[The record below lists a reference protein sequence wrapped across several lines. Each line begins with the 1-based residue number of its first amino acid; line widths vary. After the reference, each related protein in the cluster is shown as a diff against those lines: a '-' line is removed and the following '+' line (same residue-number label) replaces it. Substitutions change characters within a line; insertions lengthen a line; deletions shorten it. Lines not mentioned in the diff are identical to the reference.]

1 MSALQKRFSLGSAV
15 VIFNFMKMDMAA
27 KTVEAAEA
35 AMRCVARPAPQRR
48 PHPGQQQQQQQQQR
62 AWQPAGWF
70 AGAALPGPPL
80 RSPTPPTPPPPLRG
94 PLSPAPPPPF
104 SPGSTCMDETE
115 VATSIREVMSRE
127 YADCTWQVL
136 VGRNFGSQVT
146 YEETRYIYFYIGQV
160 GFVVFS
166 SN

>member
-48 PHPGQQQQQQQQQR
+48 PHPGQQQQQR
-62 AWQPAGWF
+62 QPPLYPR
-70 AGAALPGPPL
+70 GASRGPPFL
-80 RSPTPPTPPPPLRG
+80 PPPPSAHPPPTHHHRHCV
-94 PLSPAPPPPF
+94 APFPPPRPPPF

-127 YADCTWQVL
+127 YADCTWQVF